1 MLIKFKVSNI
11 VYKDTKKKLPKSM
24 MVYVEKKGFLS
35 PEATD
40 KAVMAEVESIT
51 NAKVISCDYSS

>member
-24 MVYVEKKGFLS
+24 MVYIEKKGFLS
-35 PEATD
+35 PETTD
-40 KAVMAEVESIT
+40 KAVITEVESIT

>member
-1 MLIKFKVSNI
+1 MLIKFKVNNI

-24 MVYVEKKGFLS
+24 MVYIKKKGFLS